1 MPNAKTKN
9 ESVRMAYT
17 FADDMPKASV
27 TEPSGAKSGKDKVT
41 GQGIKPVGLY
51 RRSGKR
57 LFDLAVVI
65 ALLPII
71 IPVLL
76 VVAFITALDGGP
88 VIFSQPRIGRDGRV
102 FKCWKIRT
110 MVPNAEA
117 VLKRMI
123 SADEDVAR
131 EWHMNQKLTRDPR
144 ITRWGRILRRSSI
157 DELPQFWNVLLGDMS
172 LIGPRPFTPEQKA
185 LYDEGGQSE
194 AYYRLR
200 PGITGLWQVDRR
212 NEGAFGDRVSY
223 DREYDAK
230 LSFWMDLKIV
240 IRTVLVVLKATGN

>member
-1 MPNAKTKN
+1 MPSVKIEN
-9 ESVRMAYT
+9 ESVNVAYS
-17 FADDMPKASV
+17 FADDMPNSAMTDVPGARVEGAS
-27 TEPSGAKSGKDKVT
+27 SGRMRRRS
-41 GQGIKPVGLY
+41 GLY
-51 RRSGKR
+51 RRLGKR
-57 LFDLAVVI
+57 LLDIVTVI
-65 ALLPII
+65 VLSPVA
-71 IPVLL
+71 IPVLM
-76 VVAFITALDGGP
+76 VVAFITALDGGR
-88 VIFSQPRIGRDGRV
+88 VFFSQPRIGRDGRV

-131 EWHMNQKLTRDPR
+131 EWQTNQKLAHDPR
-144 ITRWGRILRRSSI
+144 VTRWGRLLRRSSI
-157 DELPQFWNVLLGDMS
+157 DELPQFWNVLAGDMS

-185 LYDEGGQSE
+185 LYDQCGQSD

-223 DREYDAK
+223 DREYDER
-230 LSFWMDLKIV
+230 LSFWTDTKI
-240 IRTVLVVLKATGN
+240 ILRTLMVVLKGTGN